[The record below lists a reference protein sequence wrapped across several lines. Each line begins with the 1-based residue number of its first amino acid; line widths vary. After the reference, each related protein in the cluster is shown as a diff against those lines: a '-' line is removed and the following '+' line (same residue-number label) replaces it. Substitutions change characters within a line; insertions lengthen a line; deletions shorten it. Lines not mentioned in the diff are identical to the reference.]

1 MTQDPEKTV
10 EFNESQ
16 VSIEEENRRLREEN
30 ERLRL
35 AEEERIRSLPAKERL
50 YEKINVSL
58 RTMNIIV
65 GVLFVILAVVMT
77 VALLDR

>member
-10 EFNESQ
+10 ELNELQ

>member
-1 MTQDPEKTV
+1 MTQDPKKTV
-10 EFNESQ
+10 ELNESQ